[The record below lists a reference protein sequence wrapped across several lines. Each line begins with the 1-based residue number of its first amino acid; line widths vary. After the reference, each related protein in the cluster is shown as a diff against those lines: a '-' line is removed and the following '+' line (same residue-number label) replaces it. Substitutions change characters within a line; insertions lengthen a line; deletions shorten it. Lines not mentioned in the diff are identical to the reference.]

1 MGLNDA
7 KVALVADW
15 MTNFAGAEQV
25 LLSLSRIFPNSPI
38 FTSVYV
44 PEKMPQFADR
54 EVHTSFLQ
62 KIPFLNKKHQLLIKW
77 MPLAF
82 ESLDLRDFDLVISS
96 SHACAKGV
104 ITKPRTLHVSYC
116 HTPLRLVWDDYHEY
130 LRRYNINPLI
140 KKFLPKTLSELRIW
154 DRLAADRVDYFVA
167 NSNFVKNR
175 IKKYYRREAKVIYPP
190 VQVEKFSISPQISAD
205 FFLAVGR
212 LVPNKQ
218 MDLLIAAFNEIGEK
232 LIIAGD
238 GVDYRRLKKMANRNI
253 IFAGRVS
260 DEDLLSLY
268 QNCRAF
274 VMPQEEDFG
283 IAPVE
288 AMACGRPVIAYKSG
302 GAEESVVENTTG
314 IFFLEQTKSALQEAV
329 NKFSRLKFSPPRI
342 REHSLRFSETRFQK
356 EMLKFL
362 KEHYRDWQKFMS

>member
-1 MGLNDA
+1 MSLNQA

-25 LLSLSRIFPNSPI
+25 LLSLSRIFPDSPI
-38 FTSVYV
+38 FTSVHV
-44 PEKMPQFADR
+44 PEKMPQFVDR
-54 EVHTSFLQ
+54 KIHTSFLQ
-62 KIPFLNKKHQLLIKW
+62 KIPFLRKKHQFLIKW

-82 ESLDLRDFDLVISS
+82 ESLDLSDFDLVISS
-96 SHACAKGV
+96 SHACAKGI

-116 HTPLRLVWDDYHEY
+116 HTPLRLVWDDYHQY
-130 LRRYNINPLI
+130 LHRYNLNPLI
-140 KKFLPKTLSELRIW
+140 KNFLPKTLSELRIW

-167 NSNFVKNR
+167 NSHFIKNR

-190 VQVEKFSISPQISAD
+190 VQVDNFSISAESTGD

-238 GVDYRRLKKMANRNI
+238 GVDYRRLKKMAHKNI

-260 DEDLLSLY
+260 DPDLLHFY
-268 QNCRAF
+268 QNCQAF

-302 GAEESVVENTTG
+302 GAEETIIENKTG
-314 IFFLEQTKSALQEAV
+314 IFFLEQNKFALKEAV
-329 NKFSRLKFSPPRI
+329 NKFSRLKFSPSRI
-342 REHSLRFSETRFQK
+342 REHALQFSESRFQK